1 MDGLVWHMMQAMKSL
16 RFIVPTLVV
25 CSLPVAANAQRSVL
39 DLTADRSIA
48 RADGRSNVV
57 LSARVFV
64 GGQPAA
70 DGTIV
75 RFASSGGRFDQ
86 DEIVTRGGIARVS
99 LVAPNTVGQVKVTAS
114 VVGGNN
120 AVPASV
126 VVDFVDDATFRLQVE
141 STWLTVRSDE
151 ELVYAVNAGSSGRRV
166 LGGYSENALVMASN
180 GAITVRGNALQVDVI
195 SGNVVAS
202 GNVRVSV
209 GKADTS
215 AKRVSWSPVRRL
227 LIAELETGGV
237 VTLDPMTLLAKPL
250 NQGIA
255 QDTFKIIDQSTADV
269 SVVSS
274 EVSLELGGDFNLLFK
289 HARLLVDGQT
299 LAVLP
304 LHRMTVYQ
312 RTLFRDQLLGF
323 ASTGLTVD
331 VPYTYQASRAGTGVV
346 HLRRGA
352 QFGSSAVAR
361 RTGWGVDIEQQY
373 RSRLGNGTFQ
383 ILNVQDGRRG
393 SRLQHSSRFGTNAD
407 ASIFVDVPN
416 GKDIYGSLQAGYQL
430 PFARIGMFQT
440 ASRFVGS
447 SNVQIDQGFT
457 DYRQQLSIES
467 NPLQVGLPGW
477 RATVSAVNTT
487 QRTVASASTTRSM
500 ADSFGTRLI
509 RAPQKIAPNWLYSQV
524 LSVNY
529 VEVVGLTG
537 GGLASQ
543 SSSTFRTAL
552 TPSSNFQWTYDFL
565 QQPQLVTLTTVST
578 PKHRLSFSYDWSA
591 PNGGSVFVNST
602 QGLDVNQSSTS
613 ASVSM
618 PLRKDWELRVNRID
632 SQLGLTRFRD
642 TEFGIVKLVDGRA
655 IGAYYSTTAKQLQ
668 VDFTG
673 GVRF

>member
-1 MDGLVWHMMQAMKSL
+1 MNPWKS
-16 RFIVPTLVV
+16 IVPTLLIVG
-25 CSLPVAANAQRSVL
+25 LPAASNAQRSVL
-39 DLTADRSIA
+39 DLTADRNIA

-86 DEIVTRGGIARVS
+86 DEITTRGGIARVS
-99 LVAPNTVGQVKVTAS
+99 LIAPNTVGQVKVTAS
-114 VVGGNN
+114 VIGGSN

-126 VVDFVDDATFRLQVE
+126 TVDFVDDATFKLQVT
-141 STWLTVRSDE
+141 STWLTVKSDS
-151 ELVYAVNAGSSGRRV
+151 ELVYAVNAGSSGRRL

-180 GAITVRGNALQVDVI
+180 GAITIRGNALQVDVV
-195 SGNVVAS
+195 SGNVVAT
-202 GNVRVSV
+202 GNVRVSS
-209 GKADTS
+209 GSADTS
-215 AKRVSWSPVRRL
+215 AKRVSWSPIRRL
-227 LIAELETGGV
+227 LLAELDSGAIV
-237 VTLDPMTLLAKPL
+237 SLDPLSLLAKPVS
-250 NQGIA
+250 QSVGA
-255 QDTFKIIDQSTADV
+255 DTFNIVDQSTADV

-331 VPYTYQASRAGTGVV
+331 VPYTYQASRSGTGVV

-383 ILNVQDGRRG
+383 VLNVQDGRRG
-393 SRLQHSSRFGTNAD
+393 SRLQHSSRFGTRAD
-407 ASIFVDVPN
+407 ASVFVDVPN

-430 PFARIGMFQT
+430 PFARVGMFQT
-440 ASRFVGS
+440 ASRFVGT

-467 NPLQVGLPGW
+467 NPIQIGLAGW
-477 RATVSAVNTT
+477 RATLSAVNTT
-487 QRTVASASTTRSM
+487 QRTVASSSTTRSM
-500 ADSFGTRLI
+500 ADSYGTRLI
-509 RAPQKIAPNWLYSQV
+509 RAPQKIAPNWIYSQV
-524 LSVNY
+524 VSLNY
-529 VEVVGLTG
+529 VEVVGLSG
-537 GGLASQ
+537 GGLATQ
-543 SSSTFRTAL
+543 SSSTFRTSL
-552 TPSSNFQWTYDFL
+552 TPSSNFQWTYDYL

-578 PKHRLSFSYDWSA
+578 PKHRLSFSYDWTA
-591 PNGGSVFVNST
+591 PSGGTVFVNST
-602 QGLDVNQSSTS
+602 QGLDINQSSTS

>member
-1 MDGLVWHMMQAMKSL
+1 MNPWRSILPTVLLIG
-16 RFIVPTLVV
+16 VPAV
-25 CSLPVAANAQRSVL
+25 SNAQRSVL
-39 DLTADRSIA
+39 DLTADRTIA

-86 DEIVTRGGIARVS
+86 DEITTRGGIARVS
-99 LVAPNTVGQVKVTAS
+99 LIAPNTVGQVRVTAS
-114 VVGGNN
+114 VVGGSNT
-120 AVPASV
+120 VPASV
-126 VVDFVDDATFRLQVE
+126 TVDFVDEATFKLQVS
-141 STWLTVRSDE
+141 STWLTVRSDS
-151 ELVYAVNAGSSGRRV
+151 ELVYAVNAGSSGRRL
-166 LGGYSENALVMASN
+166 LGGYSDNALVMATN
-180 GAITVRGNALQVDVI
+180 GAITVRGTALQVDVV
-195 SGNVVAS
+195 SGNVVAIGS
-202 GNVRVSV
+202 VRVST
-209 GKADTS
+209 GSADTS
-215 AKRVSWSPVRRL
+215 AKRVSWNPTRRFL
-227 LIAELETGGV
+227 LAELESGTI
-237 VTLDPMTLLAKPL
+237 VTLDPLSLLAKPVSQSVGADAFTL
-250 NQGIA
+250 V
-255 QDTFKIIDQSTADV
+255 DQSTADV
-269 SVVSS
+269 SVISS

-331 VPYTYQASRAGTGVV
+331 VPYTYQASRSGTGVV

-361 RTGWGVDIEQQY
+361 RAGWGVDIEQQY

-383 ILNVQDGRRG
+383 VLNVQDGRRG
-393 SRLQHSSRFGTNAD
+393 SRLQHSSRFGTRAD
-407 ASIFVDVPN
+407 ASVFVDVPN

-430 PFARIGMFQT
+430 PFARLGMFQT

-467 NPLQVGLPGW
+467 NPIQVGLAGW
-477 RATVSAVNTT
+477 RATLSAVNTT
-487 QRTVASASTTRSM
+487 QRTVASSMTTRSM
-500 ADSFGTRLI
+500 ADSYGTRLL

-524 LSVNY
+524 LSLNY

-537 GGLASQ
+537 GGLATQ
-543 SSSTFRTAL
+543 SSSTFRTSL
-552 TPSSNFQWTYDFL
+552 TPSSNFQWTYDYL
-565 QQPQLVTLTTVST
+565 QQPQLVTLTSVST
-578 PKHRLSFSYDWSA
+578 PKHRLSFSYDWTTPS
-591 PNGGSVFVNST
+591 GGTVFVNST

-632 SQLGLTRFRD
+632 SQLGLTKFRD

>member
-1 MDGLVWHMMQAMKSL
+1 MNPWKS
-16 RFIVPTLVV
+16 IVPTLLIVG
-25 CSLPVAANAQRSVL
+25 LPAASNAQRSVL
-39 DLTADRSIA
+39 DLTADRNIA

-86 DEIVTRGGIARVS
+86 DEITTRGGIARVS
-99 LVAPNTVGQVKVTAS
+99 LIAPNTVGQVKVTAS
-114 VVGGNN
+114 VIGGSN

-126 VVDFVDDATFRLQVE
+126 TVDFVDDATFKLQVT
-141 STWLTVRSDE
+141 STWLTVKSDS
-151 ELVYAVNAGSSGRRV
+151 ELVYAVNAGSSGRRL

-180 GAITVRGNALQVDVI
+180 GAITIRGNALQVDVV
-195 SGNVVAS
+195 SGNVVAT
-202 GNVRVSV
+202 GNVRVSS
-209 GKADTS
+209 GSADTS
-215 AKRVSWSPVRRL
+215 AKRVSWSPIRRL
-227 LIAELETGGV
+227 LLAELDSGAIV
-237 VTLDPMTLLAKPL
+237 SLDPLSLLAKPVRQSVGADAF
-250 NQGIA
+250 NIV
-255 QDTFKIIDQSTADV
+255 DQSTADV

-331 VPYTYQASRAGTGVV
+331 VPYTYQASRSGTGVV

-383 ILNVQDGRRG
+383 VLNVQDGRRG
-393 SRLQHSSRFGTNAD
+393 SRLQHSSRFGTRAD
-407 ASIFVDVPN
+407 ASVFVDVPN

-430 PFARIGMFQT
+430 PFARVGMFQT
-440 ASRFVGS
+440 ASRFVGT

-467 NPLQVGLPGW
+467 NPIQIGLAGW
-477 RATVSAVNTT
+477 RATLSAVNTT
-487 QRTVASASTTRSM
+487 QRTVASSSTTRSM
-500 ADSFGTRLI
+500 ADSYGTRLI

-524 LSVNY
+524 VSLNY

-537 GGLASQ
+537 GGLATQ
-543 SSSTFRTAL
+543 SSSTFRTSL
-552 TPSSNFQWTYDFL
+552 TPSSNFQWTYDYL

-578 PKHRLSFSYDWSA
+578 PKHRLSFSYDWTA
-591 PNGGSVFVNST
+591 PSGGTVFVNST
-602 QGLDVNQSSTS
+602 QGLDINQSSTS

>member
-1 MDGLVWHMMQAMKSL
+1 V
-16 RFIVPTLVV
+16 I
-25 CSLPVAANAQRSVL
+25 
-39 DLTADRSIA
+39 
-48 RADGRSNVV
+48 
-57 LSARVFV
+57 
-64 GGQPAA
+64 GG
-70 DGTIV
+70 
-75 RFASSGGRFDQ
+75 S
-86 DEIVTRGGIARVS
+86 
-99 LVAPNTVGQVKVTAS
+99 
-114 VVGGNN
+114 N

-126 VVDFVDDATFRLQVE
+126 TVDFVDDATFKLQVT
-141 STWLTVRSDE
+141 STWLTVKSDS
-151 ELVYAVNAGSSGRRV
+151 ELVYAVNAGSTGRRL
-166 LGGYSENALVMASN
+166 LGGYSENGLVTASN
-180 GAITVRGNALQVDVI
+180 GAITIRGTALQVDVV
-195 SGNVVAS
+195 SGNVVAA
-202 GNVRVSV
+202 GNVRVSSGSV
-209 GKADTS
+209 DTS
-215 AKRVSWSPVRRL
+215 AKRVSWSPIRRL
-227 LIAELETGGV
+227 LLAELESGAV
-237 VTLDPMTLLAKPL
+237 VSLDPLSLLAKPVS
-250 NQGIA
+250 QGVGPDAFNIV
-255 QDTFKIIDQSTADV
+255 DQSTADV

-331 VPYTYQASRAGTGVV
+331 VPYTYQASRSGTGVV

-393 SRLQHSSRFGTNAD
+393 SRLQHSSRFGTRAD
-407 ASIFVDVPN
+407 ASVFVDVPN

-430 PFARIGMFQT
+430 PFARVGMFQT

-467 NPLQVGLPGW
+467 NPIQIGLAGW
-477 RATVSAVNTT
+477 RATLSAVNTT
-487 QRTVASASTTRSM
+487 QRTVASSSTTRSM
-500 ADSFGTRLI
+500 ADSYGTRLI

-524 LSVNY
+524 VSLNY

-537 GGLASQ
+537 GGLATQ
-543 SSSTFRTAL
+543 SSSTFRTSL
-552 TPSSNFQWTYDFL
+552 TPSSNFQWTYDYL

-578 PKHRLSFSYDWSA
+578 PKHRLSFSYDWTA
-591 PNGGSVFVNST
+591 PSGGTVFVNST
-602 QGLDVNQSSTS
+602 QGLDVSQSSTS

>member
-1 MDGLVWHMMQAMKSL
+1 MNPWKS
-16 RFIVPTLVV
+16 IVPILLIV
-25 CSLPVAANAQRSVL
+25 CLPAASNAQRSVL

-86 DEIVTRGGIARVS
+86 DEITTRGGIARVS
-99 LVAPNTVGQVKVTAS
+99 LIAPNTVGQVKVTAS
-114 VVGGNN
+114 VIGGSN

-126 VVDFVDDATFRLQVE
+126 TVDFVDDATFKLQVT
-141 STWLTVRSDE
+141 STWLTVKSDS
-151 ELVYAVNAGSSGRRV
+151 ELVYAVNAGSTGRRL
-166 LGGYSENALVMASN
+166 LGGYSENGLVMASN
-180 GAITVRGNALQVDVI
+180 GAITVRGTALQVDVV
-195 SGNVVAS
+195 SGNVVAA
-202 GNVRVSV
+202 GNVRVSS
-209 GKADTS
+209 GSAETS
-215 AKRVSWSPVRRL
+215 AKRLSWSPIRRL
-227 LIAELETGGV
+227 LLAEIDSGAIV
-237 VTLDPMTLLAKPL
+237 SLDPLSLLAKPVS
-250 NQGIA
+250 QGVAADAFNIV
-255 QDTFKIIDQSTADV
+255 DQSTADV

-331 VPYTYQASRAGTGVV
+331 VPYTYQASRSGTGVV

-373 RSRLGNGTFQ
+373 RSRFGNGTFQ
-383 ILNVQDGRRG
+383 VLNVQDGRRG
-393 SRLQHSSRFGTNAD
+393 SRLQHSSRFGTRAD
-407 ASIFVDVPN
+407 ASVFVDVPN
-416 GKDIYGSLQAGYQL
+416 GKDICGSLQAGYQL
-430 PFARIGMFQT
+430 PFARVGMFQT

-467 NPLQVGLPGW
+467 NPIQIGLAGW
-477 RATVSAVNTT
+477 RATLSAVNTT
-487 QRTVASASTTRSM
+487 QRTVASSSTTRSM
-500 ADSFGTRLI
+500 ADSYGTRLI

-524 LSVNY
+524 VSLNY

-537 GGLASQ
+537 GGLATQ
-543 SSSTFRTAL
+543 SSSTFRTSL
-552 TPSSNFQWTYDFL
+552 TPSSNFQWTYDYL

-578 PKHRLSFSYDWSA
+578 PKHRLSFSYDWTA
-591 PNGGSVFVNST
+591 PSGGTVFVNST
-602 QGLDVNQSSTS
+602 QGLDINQSSTS

>member
-1 MDGLVWHMMQAMKSL
+1 MMHLMVSS
-16 RFIVPTLVV
+16 RFLA
-25 CSLPVAANAQRSVL
+25 LPLLLFALPMTALAQRSVL
-39 DLTADRSIA
+39 DLTADRSVA

-75 RFASSGGRFDQ
+75 RFAASGGRFDQ
-86 DEIVTRGGIARVS
+86 DEVTTRGGIARVS
-99 LVAPNTVGQVKVTAS
+99 LIAPNSVGQVRVTAS
-114 VVGGNN
+114 VVGGSN

-126 VVDFVDDATFRLQVE
+126 NVDFVDDATFKLQVV
-141 STWLTVRSDE
+141 STWLTVRSDDD
-151 ELVYAVNAGSSGRRV
+151 LVYAVNAGSTGRRL
-166 LGGYSENALVMASN
+166 LGGYSENGLVMASN
-180 GAITVRGNALQVDVI
+180 GAITIRGNALQVDVV
-195 SGNVVAS
+195 SGIVVAA
-202 GNVRVSV
+202 GNIRISA
-209 GKADTS
+209 GKAETS
-215 AKRVSWSPVRRL
+215 ATRVQWNPMRRVL
-227 LIAELETGGV
+227 VAELESGALV
-237 VTLDPMTLLAKPL
+237 SLDPISLLAKPVGQSL
-250 NQGIA
+250 A
-255 QDTFKIIDQSTADV
+255 SDTFKIVDQSTADV

-274 EVSLELGGDFNLLFK
+274 EVSLELGGDFNLLFR

-304 LHRMTVYQ
+304 LHRMSVYQ

-331 VPYTYQASRAGTGVV
+331 VPYTYQATRSGTGVV

-383 ILNVQDGRRG
+383 VLNVQDGRRG
-393 SRLQHSSRFGTNAD
+393 SRLQHTSRFGSRAD
-407 ASIFVDVPN
+407 ASVFVDVPN

-430 PFARIGMFQT
+430 PFARVGMFQT

-467 NPLQVGLPGW
+467 NPFQLGLPGW
-477 RATVSAVNTT
+477 MATVSAVNTT
-487 QRTVASASTTRSM
+487 QRTVAATATTRSM
-500 ADSFGTRLI
+500 ADSYGTRLI
-509 RAPQKIAPNWLYSQV
+509 RAPQKVTPKWLYSQV
-524 LSVNY
+524 VSLNY
-529 VEVVGLTG
+529 VDVVGLTG
-537 GGLASQ
+537 GGLAAQ

-552 TPSSNFQWTYDFL
+552 TPSSNFQWTYDYL

-578 PKHRLSFSYDWSA
+578 PKHRLSFSYDWTTPS
-591 PNGGSVFVNST
+591 GGSVFINST

-618 PLRKDWELRVNRID
+618 PLRKDWELRINRLD

-642 TEFGIVKLVDGRA
+642 TEFGVVKLVDGRA

-668 VDFTG
+668 IDFTG

>member
-1 MDGLVWHMMQAMKSL
+1 MNPWKSV
-16 RFIVPTLVV
+16 VPTLLLF
-25 CSLPVAANAQRSVL
+25 SLPARSIAQRSVL

-75 RFASSGGRFDQ
+75 RFAASGGRFDQ
-86 DEIVTRGGIARVS
+86 DEITTRGGIARVS
-99 LVAPNTVGQVKVTAS
+99 LIAPNTVGQVKVTAS
-114 VVGGNN
+114 VIGGSN

-126 VVDFVDDATFRLQVE
+126 TVDFVDDATFKLQVT
-141 STWLTVRSDE
+141 STWLTVKSDS
-151 ELVYAVNAGSSGRRV
+151 ELVYAVNAGSTGRRL
-166 LGGYSENALVMASN
+166 LGGYSENGLVTASN
-180 GAITVRGNALQVDVI
+180 GAITIRGTALQVDVV
-195 SGNVVAS
+195 SGNVVAA
-202 GNVRVSV
+202 GNVRVSSGSV
-209 GKADTS
+209 DTS
-215 AKRVSWSPVRRL
+215 AKRVSWSPIRRL
-227 LIAELETGGV
+227 LLAELESGAV
-237 VTLDPMTLLAKPL
+237 VSLDPLSLLAKPVS
-250 NQGIA
+250 QGVGPDAFNIV
-255 QDTFKIIDQSTADV
+255 DQSTADV

-331 VPYTYQASRAGTGVV
+331 VPYTYQASRSGTGVV

-393 SRLQHSSRFGTNAD
+393 SRLQHSSRFGTRAD
-407 ASIFVDVPN
+407 ASVFVDVPN

-430 PFARIGMFQT
+430 PFARVGMFQT

-467 NPLQVGLPGW
+467 NPIQIGLAGW
-477 RATVSAVNTT
+477 RATLSAVNTT
-487 QRTVASASTTRSM
+487 QRTVASSSTTRSM
-500 ADSFGTRLI
+500 ADSYGTRLI

-524 LSVNY
+524 LSLNY

-537 GGLASQ
+537 GGLATQ
-543 SSSTFRTAL
+543 SSSTFRTSL
-552 TPSSNFQWTYDFL
+552 TPSSNFQWTYDYL

-578 PKHRLSFSYDWSA
+578 PKHRLSFSYDWTA
-591 PNGGSVFVNST
+591 PSGGTVFVNST

>member
-1 MDGLVWHMMQAMKSL
+1 MLLVKSWRFLLPPLVLFGLPNCC
-16 RFIVPTLVV
+16 I
-25 CSLPVAANAQRSVL
+25 AQRSVL
-39 DLTADRSIA
+39 DLTADRNIA

-75 RFASSGGRFDQ
+75 RFATSGGRFDQ
-86 DEIVTRGGIARVS
+86 DEVTTRGGIARVS

-114 VVGGNN
+114 VIGGNN

-126 VVDFVDDATFRLQVE
+126 NIDFVDEATFKQQVS
-141 STWLTVRSDE
+141 STWLTVRSDDV
-151 ELVYAVNAGSSGRRV
+151 LVYAVNAGSTGRRL
-166 LGGYSENALVMASN
+166 LGGYSQNGLVSASN
-180 GAITVRGNALQVDVI
+180 GAITIRANTLQVDVI
-195 SGNVVAS
+195 NGTVVAT
-202 GNVRVSV
+202 GNIRIST
-209 GKADTS
+209 GRADTY
-215 AKRVSWSPVRRL
+215 ARKVNWNPVRRR
-227 LIAELETGGV
+227 LIAELESGV
-237 VTLDPMTLLAKPL
+237 IVTIDPISLLAKPFG
-250 NQGIA
+250 QPIA
-255 QDTFKIIDQSTADV
+255 GDTFSIIDQSTADV

-274 EVSLELGGDFNLLFK
+274 EVSLEMGGDYNLLFR

-331 VPYTYQASRAGTGVV
+331 VPYTYQASRSGTGVV

-373 RSRLGNGTFQ
+373 RSPLGNGTFQ
-383 ILNVQDGRRG
+383 VLNVQDGRRG
-393 SRLQHSSRFGTNAD
+393 SRLQHSSRFGTRAD
-407 ASIFVDVPN
+407 ASLFVDVPN

-430 PFARIGMFQT
+430 PFARVGMFQT

-467 NPLQVGLPGW
+467 NPFQLGLQGW

-487 QRTVASASTTRSM
+487 QRTVATAATSRSM
-500 ADSFGTRLI
+500 ADSYGTRLI
-509 RAPQKIAPNWLYSQV
+509 RSPQKISRNWLYSQV
-524 LSVNY
+524 VSLNY
-529 VEVVGLTG
+529 VDVVGLTG
-537 GGLASQ
+537 GGFSSQ

-552 TPSSNFQWTYDFL
+552 TQSSNFQWTYDYL
-565 QQPQLVTLTTVST
+565 QQPQLVTLTSVST
-578 PKHRLSFSYDWSA
+578 PKHRLSFSYDWTS
-591 PNGGSVFVNST
+591 PSGGSVFINST

-618 PLRKDWELRVNRID
+618 PLRKDWEFRVNRID

-642 TEFGIVKLVDGRA
+642 TEFGVVKLVDGRA

>member
-1 MDGLVWHMMQAMKSL
+1 LAPMMLLMISWRHLV
-16 RFIVPTLVV
+16 
-25 CSLPVAANAQRSVL
+25 LPLALTGVTVGAHAQRSVL
-39 DLTADRSIA
+39 DLTADRTVA

-64 GGQPAA
+64 GGQPAS

-75 RFASSGGRFDQ
+75 RFATNGGRFDQ
-86 DEIVTRGGIARVS
+86 DEVTTRGGIARVS
-99 LVAPNTVGQVKVTAS
+99 LIAPNTVGQVKVTAS
-114 VVGGNN
+114 VIGGSN

-126 VVDFVDDATFRLQVE
+126 TVDFVDDATFKLQVT
-141 STWLTVRSDE
+141 STWLTVRSDDV
-151 ELVYAVNAGSSGRRV
+151 LVYAVNAGASGRRL
-166 LGGYSENALVMASN
+166 LGAFSENGMAMASN
-180 GAITVRGNALQVDVI
+180 GAITVRATSLQVDVV
-195 SGNVVAS
+195 SGIVVAT
-202 GNVRVSV
+202 GGVRVTTRDV
-209 GKADTS
+209 DTT
-215 AKRVSWSPVRRL
+215 VRRL
-227 LIAELETGGV
+227 TWNPIRRQLLAELDTGAI
-237 VTLDPMTLLAKPL
+237 VTLDPISLLAKPS
-250 NQGIA
+250 NQSISSE
-255 QDTFKIIDQSTADV
+255 TFKIVDQSTADV

-274 EVSLELGGDFNLLFK
+274 EVSLELGGDYNLLFK
-289 HARLLVDGQT
+289 HARLLIDGQT

-331 VPYTYQASRAGTGVV
+331 VPYTYQATRSGTGVV

-361 RTGWGVDIEQQY
+361 RTGWGIDIEQQY
-373 RSRLGNGTFQ
+373 RSRLGSGTFQ
-383 ILNVQDGRRG
+383 VLNAQDGRRG
-393 SRLQHSSRFGTNAD
+393 SRLQHASRFGSKAD
-407 ASIFVDVPN
+407 ASLFVDVPN

-430 PFARIGMFQT
+430 PFARVGMFQT

-467 NPLQVGLPGW
+467 NPFQLGLPGW
-477 RATVSAVNTT
+477 RATLSAVNTT
-487 QRTVASASTTRSM
+487 QRTVASAATTKSM
-500 ADSFGTRLI
+500 ADSYGTRLI
-509 RAPQKIAPNWLYSQV
+509 RSPQKVTSRWLYSQV
-524 LSVNY
+524 VSLNY
-529 VEVVGLTG
+529 VDVVGLDG
-537 GGLASQ
+537 GGLAVQ
-543 SSSTFRTAL
+543 NSSTFRTAL
-552 TPSSNFQWTYDFL
+552 TPSSNFQWTYDYL
-565 QQPQLVTLTTVST
+565 QQPQLVTLTSVTT
-578 PKHRLSFSYDWSA
+578 PKHRLSFAYDWSA

-632 SQLGLTRFRD
+632 SQLGITRFRD
-642 TEFGIVKLVDGRA
+642 TEFGVVKLVDGRA

-668 VDFTG
+668 IDFTG

>member
-1 MDGLVWHMMQAMKSL
+1 MLLVNSW
-16 RFIVPTLVV
+16 RFILPPLVLFALPA
-25 CSLPVAANAQRSVL
+25 CSNAQRSVL
-39 DLTADRSIA
+39 DLTADRNIA

-75 RFASSGGRFDQ
+75 RFATSGGRFDQ
-86 DEIVTRGGIARVS
+86 DEVTTRGGIARVS
-99 LVAPNTVGQVKVTAS
+99 LIAPNSVTQVKVTAS
-114 VVGGNN
+114 VIGGSN

-126 VVDFVDDATFRLQVE
+126 TVDFVDEATFKQQVT

-151 ELVYAVNAGSSGRRV
+151 DLVYAVNAGATGRRL
-166 LGGYSENALVMASN
+166 LGGYSQNGVAMASN
-180 GAITVRGNALQVDVI
+180 GAITVRANVLQVDVI
-195 SGNVVAS
+195 SGTVVAT
-202 GNVRVSV
+202 GNIRIST
-209 GKADTS
+209 GRADTS
-215 AKRVSWSPVRRL
+215 ARKVNWNPVRRR
-227 LIAELETGGV
+227 LIAELESGV
-237 VTLDPMTLLAKPL
+237 IVTLDPISLLAKPF
-250 NQGIA
+250 NQSLPG
-255 QDTFKIIDQSTADV
+255 DTFSVINQSTADV

-274 EVSLELGGDFNLLFK
+274 EVSLELGGDYNLLFK

-331 VPYTYQASRAGTGVV
+331 VPYTYQASRSGTGVV
-346 HLRRGA
+346 HIRRGA

-383 ILNVQDGRRG
+383 VLNVQDGRRG
-393 SRLQHSSRFGTNAD
+393 SRLQHSSRFGTRAD
-407 ASIFVDVPN
+407 ASLFVDVPN

-430 PFARIGMFQT
+430 PFARVGMFQT

-467 NPLQVGLPGW
+467 NPLQLGLQGW
-477 RATVSAVNTT
+477 KATVSAVTTT
-487 QRTVASASTTRSM
+487 QRTVAAAANSRSM
-500 ADSFGTRLI
+500 ADSYGTRLI
-509 RAPQKIAPNWLYSQV
+509 RSPQKIAPNWLYSQV
-524 LSVNY
+524 VSLNY

-537 GGLASQ
+537 GGFSSQ

-552 TPSSNFQWTYDFL
+552 SPMSNFQWTYDYL
-565 QQPQLVTLTTVST
+565 QQPQLVTLTSVST
-578 PKHRLSFSYDWSA
+578 PKHRLSFSYDWTTPS
-591 PNGGSVFVNST
+591 GGSVFINST
-602 QGLDVNQSSTS
+602 QGLDINQSSTS

-642 TEFGIVKLVDGRA
+642 TEFGVVKLVDGRA

>member
-1 MDGLVWHMMQAMKSL
+1 MNPWKSV
-16 RFIVPTLVV
+16 VPTLLLF
-25 CSLPVAANAQRSVL
+25 SLPAASNAQRSVL

-86 DEIVTRGGIARVS
+86 DEITTRGGIARVS
-99 LVAPNTVGQVKVTAS
+99 LIAPNTVGQVKVTAT
-114 VVGGNN
+114 VIGGSN

-126 VVDFVDDATFRLQVE
+126 TVDFVDDATFKLQVT
-141 STWLTVRSDE
+141 STWLTVKSDS
-151 ELVYAVNAGSSGRRV
+151 ELVYAVNAGSTGRRL
-166 LGGYSENALVMASN
+166 LGGYSENGLVSASN
-180 GAITVRGNALQVDVI
+180 GAIIIRGTALQVDVV
-195 SGNVVAS
+195 SGNVVAA
-202 GNVRVSV
+202 GNVRVSS
-209 GKADTS
+209 GSADTS
-215 AKRVSWSPVRRL
+215 AKRVSWSPIRRL
-227 LIAELETGGV
+227 LLAELESGAIV
-237 VTLDPMTLLAKPL
+237 SLDPLSLLAKPVS
-250 NQGIA
+250 QGVGADAFNIV
-255 QDTFKIIDQSTADV
+255 DQSTADV

-331 VPYTYQASRAGTGVV
+331 VPYTYQASRSGTGVV

-361 RTGWGVDIEQQY
+361 RTGWGVDIEQHY

-383 ILNVQDGRRG
+383 VLNVQDGRRG
-393 SRLQHSSRFGTNAD
+393 SRLQHSSRFGTRAD
-407 ASIFVDVPN
+407 ASVFVDVPN

-430 PFARIGMFQT
+430 PFARVGMFQT

-467 NPLQVGLPGW
+467 NPIQIGLAGW
-477 RATVSAVNTT
+477 RATLSAVNTT
-487 QRTVASASTTRSM
+487 QRTVASSSTTRSM
-500 ADSFGTRLI
+500 ADSYGTRLI

-524 LSVNY
+524 VSLNY

-537 GGLASQ
+537 GGLATQ
-543 SSSTFRTAL
+543 SSSTFRTSL
-552 TPSSNFQWTYDFL
+552 TPSSNFQWTYDYL

-578 PKHRLSFSYDWSA
+578 PKHRLSFSYDWTA
-591 PNGGSVFVNST
+591 PSGGTVFVNST

>member
-1 MDGLVWHMMQAMKSL
+1 MNPWKTVL
-16 RFIVPTLVV
+16 PTLLLFG
-25 CSLPVAANAQRSVL
+25 LPAASNAQRSVL
-39 DLTADRSIA
+39 DLTADRNIA

-75 RFASSGGRFDQ
+75 RFATSGGRFDQ
-86 DEIVTRGGIARVS
+86 DEISTRGGIARVS
-99 LVAPNTVGQVKVTAS
+99 LIAPNTVGQVKVTAS
-114 VVGGNN
+114 VIGGSN

-126 VVDFVDDATFRLQVE
+126 TVDFVDDATYKLQVT
-141 STWLTVRSDE
+141 STWLTVKSDS
-151 ELVYAVNAGSSGRRV
+151 ELVYAVNAGSTGRRL
-166 LGGYSENALVMASN
+166 LGGYSENALVVASN
-180 GAITVRGNALQVDVI
+180 GAISIRGNALQVDVV
-195 SGNVVAS
+195 SGNVVAT
-202 GNVRVSV
+202 GNVRVSS
-209 GKADTS
+209 GSADTS
-215 AKRVSWSPVRRL
+215 AKRVSWSPIRRL
-227 LIAELETGGV
+227 LLAELESGAIV
-237 VTLDPMTLLAKPL
+237 SLDPISLLAKPVS
-250 NQGIA
+250 QAVGTDVFTIV
-255 QDTFKIIDQSTADV
+255 DQSTADV

-331 VPYTYQASRAGTGVV
+331 VPYTYQASRSGTGVV

-383 ILNVQDGRRG
+383 VLNVQDGRRG
-393 SRLQHSSRFGTNAD
+393 SRLQHSSRFGTRAD
-407 ASIFVDVPN
+407 ASVFVDVPN

-430 PFARIGMFQT
+430 PFARVGMFQT
-440 ASRFVGS
+440 ASRFVGTS
-447 SNVQIDQGFT
+447 KVQIDQGFT

-467 NPLQVGLPGW
+467 NPIQIGLAGW
-477 RATVSAVNTT
+477 RATLSAVNTT
-487 QRTVASASTTRSM
+487 QRTVASSATTRSM
-500 ADSFGTRLI
+500 ADSYGTRLI
-509 RAPQKIAPNWLYSQV
+509 RTPQKIAPKWLYSQV
-524 LSVNY
+524 VSLNY

-537 GGLASQ
+537 GGLATQ
-543 SSSTFRTAL
+543 SSSTFRTSL
-552 TPSSNFQWTYDFL
+552 TPSSNFQWTYDYL

-578 PKHRLSFSYDWSA
+578 PKHRLSFSYDWTA
-591 PNGGSVFVNST
+591 PSGGTVFVNST
-602 QGLDVNQSSTS
+602 QGLDINQSSTS

>member
-1 MDGLVWHMMQAMKSL
+1 
-16 RFIVPTLVV
+16 
-25 CSLPVAANAQRSVL
+25 
-39 DLTADRSIA
+39 
-48 RADGRSNVV
+48 
-57 LSARVFV
+57 
-64 GGQPAA
+64 
-70 DGTIV
+70 
-75 RFASSGGRFDQ
+75 
-86 DEIVTRGGIARVS
+86 
-99 LVAPNTVGQVKVTAS
+99 
-114 VVGGNN
+114 
-120 AVPASV
+120 
-126 VVDFVDDATFRLQVE
+126 
-141 STWLTVRSDE
+141 
-151 ELVYAVNAGSSGRRV
+151 
-166 LGGYSENALVMASN
+166 
-180 GAITVRGNALQVDVI
+180 
-195 SGNVVAS
+195 
-202 GNVRVSV
+202 
-209 GKADTS
+209 
-215 AKRVSWSPVRRL
+215 
-227 LIAELETGGV
+227 
-237 VTLDPMTLLAKPL
+237 
-250 NQGIA
+250 
-255 QDTFKIIDQSTADV
+255 
-269 SVVSS
+269 VSS

-331 VPYTYQASRAGTGVV
+331 VPYTYQASRSGTGVV

-393 SRLQHSSRFGTNAD
+393 SRLQHSSRFGTRAD
-407 ASIFVDVPN
+407 ASVFVDVPN

-430 PFARIGMFQT
+430 PFARVGMFQT

-467 NPLQVGLPGW
+467 NPIQIGLAGW
-477 RATVSAVNTT
+477 RATLSAVNTT
-487 QRTVASASTTRSM
+487 QRTVASSSTTRSM
-500 ADSFGTRLI
+500 ADSYGTRLI

-524 LSVNY
+524 VSLNY

-537 GGLASQ
+537 GGLATQ
-543 SSSTFRTAL
+543 SSSTFRTSL
-552 TPSSNFQWTYDFL
+552 TPSSNFQWTYDYL

-578 PKHRLSFSYDWSA
+578 PKHRLSFSYDWTA
-591 PNGGSVFVNST
+591 PSGGTVFVNST

>member
-1 MDGLVWHMMQAMKSL
+1 MNPWKSV
-16 RFIVPTLVV
+16 VPTLLLF
-25 CSLPVAANAQRSVL
+25 SLPATSIAQRSVL

-75 RFASSGGRFDQ
+75 RFAASGGRFDQ
-86 DEIVTRGGIARVS
+86 DEITTRGGIARVS
-99 LVAPNTVGQVKVTAS
+99 LIAPNTVGQVKVTAS
-114 VVGGNN
+114 VIGGSN

-126 VVDFVDDATFRLQVE
+126 TVDFVDDATFKLQVT
-141 STWLTVRSDE
+141 STWLTVKSDS
-151 ELVYAVNAGSSGRRV
+151 ELVYAVNAGSTGRRL
-166 LGGYSENALVMASN
+166 LGGYSENGLVTASN
-180 GAITVRGNALQVDVI
+180 GAITIRGTALQVDVV
-195 SGNVVAS
+195 SGNVVAA
-202 GNVRVSV
+202 GNVRVSS
-209 GKADTS
+209 GSADTS
-215 AKRVSWSPVRRL
+215 AKRVSWSPIRRL
-227 LIAELETGGV
+227 LLAELESGAV
-237 VTLDPMTLLAKPL
+237 VSLDPLSLLAKPVS
-250 NQGIA
+250 QGVGPDAFNIV
-255 QDTFKIIDQSTADV
+255 DQSTADV

-331 VPYTYQASRAGTGVV
+331 VPYTYQASRSGTGVV

-383 ILNVQDGRRG
+383 VLNVQDGRRG
-393 SRLQHSSRFGTNAD
+393 SRLQHSSRFGTRAD
-407 ASIFVDVPN
+407 ASVFVDVPN

-430 PFARIGMFQT
+430 PFARVGMFQT

-467 NPLQVGLPGW
+467 NPIQIGLAGW
-477 RATVSAVNTT
+477 RATLSAVNTT
-487 QRTVASASTTRSM
+487 QRTVASSSTTRSM
-500 ADSFGTRLI
+500 ADSYGTRLI

-524 LSVNY
+524 VSLNY

-537 GGLASQ
+537 GGLATQ
-543 SSSTFRTAL
+543 SSSTFRTSL
-552 TPSSNFQWTYDFL
+552 TPSSNFQWTYDYL

-578 PKHRLSFSYDWSA
+578 PKHRLSFSYDWTA
-591 PNGGSVFVNST
+591 PSGGTVFVNST
-602 QGLDVNQSSTS
+602 QGLDVSQSSTS

>member
-1 MDGLVWHMMQAMKSL
+1 MNPWKSV
-16 RFIVPTLVV
+16 VPTLLLF
-25 CSLPVAANAQRSVL
+25 SLPAASNAQRSVL

-86 DEIVTRGGIARVS
+86 DEITTRGGIARVS
-99 LVAPNTVGQVKVTAS
+99 LIAPNTVGQVKVTAT
-114 VVGGNN
+114 VIGGSN

-126 VVDFVDDATFRLQVE
+126 TVDFVDDATFKLQVT
-141 STWLTVRSDE
+141 STWLTVKSDS
-151 ELVYAVNAGSSGRRV
+151 ELVYAVNAGSTGRRL
-166 LGGYSENALVMASN
+166 LGGYSENGLVSASN
-180 GAITVRGNALQVDVI
+180 GAIIIRGTALQVDVV
-195 SGNVVAS
+195 SGNVVAA
-202 GNVRVSV
+202 GNVRVSS
-209 GKADTS
+209 GSADTS
-215 AKRVSWSPVRRL
+215 AKRVSWSPIRRL
-227 LIAELETGGV
+227 LLAELESGAIV
-237 VTLDPMTLLAKPL
+237 SLDPLSLLAKPVS
-250 NQGIA
+250 QGVGADAFNIV
-255 QDTFKIIDQSTADV
+255 DQSTADV

-331 VPYTYQASRAGTGVV
+331 VPYTYQASRSGTGVV

-383 ILNVQDGRRG
+383 VLNVQDGRRG
-393 SRLQHSSRFGTNAD
+393 SRLQHSSRFGTRAD
-407 ASIFVDVPN
+407 ASVFVDVPN

-430 PFARIGMFQT
+430 PFARVGMFQT

-467 NPLQVGLPGW
+467 NPIQIGLAGW
-477 RATVSAVNTT
+477 RATLSAVNTT
-487 QRTVASASTTRSM
+487 QRTVASSSTTRSM
-500 ADSFGTRLI
+500 ADSYGTRLI

-524 LSVNY
+524 VSLNY

-537 GGLASQ
+537 GGLATQ
-543 SSSTFRTAL
+543 SSSTFRTSL
-552 TPSSNFQWTYDFL
+552 TPSSNFQWTYDYL

-578 PKHRLSFSYDWSA
+578 PKHRLSFSYDWTA
-591 PNGGSVFVNST
+591 PSGGTVFVNST

>member
-1 MDGLVWHMMQAMKSL
+1 MNPWKS
-16 RFIVPTLVV
+16 IVPTLLIVG
-25 CSLPVAANAQRSVL
+25 LPAASNAQRSVL
-39 DLTADRSIA
+39 DLTADRNIA

-86 DEIVTRGGIARVS
+86 DEITTRGGIARVS
-99 LVAPNTVGQVKVTAS
+99 LIAPNTVGQVKVTAS
-114 VVGGNN
+114 VIGGSN

-126 VVDFVDDATFRLQVE
+126 TVDFVDDATFKLQVT
-141 STWLTVRSDE
+141 STWLTVKSDS
-151 ELVYAVNAGSSGRRV
+151 ELVYAVNAGSSGRRL

-180 GAITVRGNALQVDVI
+180 GAITIRGNALQVDVV
-195 SGNVVAS
+195 SGNVVAT
-202 GNVRVSV
+202 GNVRVSS
-209 GKADTS
+209 GSADTS
-215 AKRVSWSPVRRL
+215 AKRVSWSPIRRL
-227 LIAELETGGV
+227 LLAELDSGAIV
-237 VTLDPMTLLAKPL
+237 SLDPLSLLAKPVS
-250 NQGIA
+250 QSVGA
-255 QDTFKIIDQSTADV
+255 DTFNIVDQSTADV

-331 VPYTYQASRAGTGVV
+331 VPYTYQASRSGTGVV

-383 ILNVQDGRRG
+383 VLNVQDGRRG
-393 SRLQHSSRFGTNAD
+393 SRLQHSSRFGTRAD
-407 ASIFVDVPN
+407 ASVFVDVPN

-430 PFARIGMFQT
+430 PFARVGMFQT
-440 ASRFVGS
+440 ASRFVGT

-467 NPLQVGLPGW
+467 NPIQIGLAGW
-477 RATVSAVNTT
+477 RATLSAVNTT
-487 QRTVASASTTRSM
+487 QRTVASSSTTRSM
-500 ADSFGTRLI
+500 ADSYGTRLI
-509 RAPQKIAPNWLYSQV
+509 RAPQKIAPNWIYSQV
-524 LSVNY
+524 VSLNY
-529 VEVVGLTG
+529 VEVVGLSG
-537 GGLASQ
+537 GGLATQ
-543 SSSTFRTAL
+543 SSSTFRTSL
-552 TPSSNFQWTYDFL
+552 TPSSNFQWTYDYL

-578 PKHRLSFSYDWSA
+578 PKHRLSFSYDWTA
-591 PNGGSVFVNST
+591 PSGGTVFLNST

>member
-1 MDGLVWHMMQAMKSL
+1 MLVMNPWRSIL
-16 RFIVPTLVV
+16 PTVLLIGVPAV
-25 CSLPVAANAQRSVL
+25 SNAQRSVL
-39 DLTADRSIA
+39 DLTADRTIA

-86 DEIVTRGGIARVS
+86 DEITTRGGIARVS
-99 LVAPNTVGQVKVTAS
+99 LIAPNTVGQVRVTAS
-114 VVGGNN
+114 VVGGSNT
-120 AVPASV
+120 VPASV
-126 VVDFVDDATFRLQVE
+126 TVDFVDEATFKLQVS
-141 STWLTVRSDE
+141 STWLTVRSDS
-151 ELVYAVNAGSSGRRV
+151 ELVYAVNAGSSGRRL
-166 LGGYSENALVMASN
+166 LGGYSDNALVMATN
-180 GAITVRGNALQVDVI
+180 GAITVRGTALQVDVV
-195 SGNVVAS
+195 SGNVVAIGS
-202 GNVRVSV
+202 VRVST
-209 GKADTS
+209 GSADTS
-215 AKRVSWSPVRRL
+215 AKRVSWNPTRRFL
-227 LIAELETGGV
+227 LAELESGTI
-237 VTLDPMTLLAKPL
+237 VTLDPLSLLAKPVSQSVGADAFTL
-250 NQGIA
+250 V
-255 QDTFKIIDQSTADV
+255 DQSTADV
-269 SVVSS
+269 SVISS

-331 VPYTYQASRAGTGVV
+331 VPYTYQASRSGTGVV

-361 RTGWGVDIEQQY
+361 RAGWGVDIEQQY

-383 ILNVQDGRRG
+383 VLNVQDGRRG
-393 SRLQHSSRFGTNAD
+393 SRLQHSSRFGTRAD
-407 ASIFVDVPN
+407 ASVFVDVPN

-430 PFARIGMFQT
+430 PFARLGMFQT

-467 NPLQVGLPGW
+467 NPIQVGLAGW
-477 RATVSAVNTT
+477 RATLSAVNTT
-487 QRTVASASTTRSM
+487 QRTVASSMTTRSM
-500 ADSFGTRLI
+500 ADSYGTRLL

-524 LSVNY
+524 LSLNY

-537 GGLASQ
+537 GGLATQ
-543 SSSTFRTAL
+543 SSSTFRTSL
-552 TPSSNFQWTYDFL
+552 TPSSNFQWTYDYL
-565 QQPQLVTLTTVST
+565 QQPQLVTLTSVST
-578 PKHRLSFSYDWSA
+578 PKHRLSFSYDWTTPS
-591 PNGGSVFVNST
+591 GGTVFVNST

-632 SQLGLTRFRD
+632 SQLGLTKFRD

>member
-1 MDGLVWHMMQAMKSL
+1 MNPWKS
-16 RFIVPTLVV
+16 IVPTLLIVG
-25 CSLPVAANAQRSVL
+25 LPAASNAQRSVL
-39 DLTADRSIA
+39 DLTADRNIA

-86 DEIVTRGGIARVS
+86 DEITTRGGIARVS
-99 LVAPNTVGQVKVTAS
+99 LIAPNTVGQVKVTAS
-114 VVGGNN
+114 VIGGSN

-126 VVDFVDDATFRLQVE
+126 TVDFVDDATFKLQVT
-141 STWLTVRSDE
+141 STWLTVKSDS
-151 ELVYAVNAGSSGRRV
+151 ELVYAVNAGSSGRRL

-180 GAITVRGNALQVDVI
+180 GAITIRGNALQVDVV
-195 SGNVVAS
+195 SGNVVAT
-202 GNVRVSV
+202 GNVRVSS
-209 GKADTS
+209 GSADTS
-215 AKRVSWSPVRRL
+215 AKRVSWSPIRRL
-227 LIAELETGGV
+227 LLAELDSGAIV
-237 VTLDPMTLLAKPL
+237 SLDPLSLLAKPVS
-250 NQGIA
+250 QSVGA
-255 QDTFKIIDQSTADV
+255 DTFNIVDQSTADV

-331 VPYTYQASRAGTGVV
+331 VPYTYQASRSGTGVV

-383 ILNVQDGRRG
+383 VLNVQDGRRG
-393 SRLQHSSRFGTNAD
+393 SRLQHSSRFGTRAD
-407 ASIFVDVPN
+407 ASVFVDVPN

-430 PFARIGMFQT
+430 PFARVGMFQT
-440 ASRFVGS
+440 ASRFVGT

-467 NPLQVGLPGW
+467 NPIQIDLAGW
-477 RATVSAVNTT
+477 RATLSAVNTT
-487 QRTVASASTTRSM
+487 QRTVASSSTTRSM
-500 ADSFGTRLI
+500 ADSYGTRLI
-509 RAPQKIAPNWLYSQV
+509 RAPQKIAPNWIYSQV
-524 LSVNY
+524 VSLNY
-529 VEVVGLTG
+529 VEVVGLSG
-537 GGLASQ
+537 GGLATQ
-543 SSSTFRTAL
+543 SSSTFRTSL
-552 TPSSNFQWTYDFL
+552 TPSSNFQWTYDYL

-578 PKHRLSFSYDWSA
+578 PKHRLSFSYDWTA
-591 PNGGSVFVNST
+591 PSGGTVFLNST

>member
-1 MDGLVWHMMQAMKSL
+1 MHLMNPWKS
-16 RFIVPTLVV
+16 IVPTLLIVG
-25 CSLPVAANAQRSVL
+25 LPAASNAQRSVL
-39 DLTADRSIA
+39 DLTADRNIA

-86 DEIVTRGGIARVS
+86 DEITTRGGIARVS
-99 LVAPNTVGQVKVTAS
+99 LIAPNTVGQVKVTAS
-114 VVGGNN
+114 VIGGSN

-126 VVDFVDDATFRLQVE
+126 TVDFVDDATFKLQVT
-141 STWLTVRSDE
+141 STWLTVKSDS
-151 ELVYAVNAGSSGRRV
+151 ELVYAVNAGSSGRRL

-180 GAITVRGNALQVDVI
+180 GAITIRGNALQVDVV
-195 SGNVVAS
+195 SGNVVAT
-202 GNVRVSV
+202 GNVRVSS
-209 GKADTS
+209 GSADTS
-215 AKRVSWSPVRRL
+215 AKRVSWSPIRRL
-227 LIAELETGGV
+227 LLAELDSGAIV
-237 VTLDPMTLLAKPL
+237 SLDPLSLLAKPVS
-250 NQGIA
+250 QSVGA
-255 QDTFKIIDQSTADV
+255 DTFNIVDQSTADV

-331 VPYTYQASRAGTGVV
+331 VPYTYQASRSGTGVV

-383 ILNVQDGRRG
+383 VLNVQDGRRG
-393 SRLQHSSRFGTNAD
+393 SRLQHSSRFGTRAD
-407 ASIFVDVPN
+407 ASVFVDVPN

-430 PFARIGMFQT
+430 PFARVGMFQT
-440 ASRFVGS
+440 ASRFVGT

-467 NPLQVGLPGW
+467 NPIQIGLAGW
-477 RATVSAVNTT
+477 RATLSAVNTT
-487 QRTVASASTTRSM
+487 QRTVASSSTTRSM
-500 ADSFGTRLI
+500 ADSYGTRLI
-509 RAPQKIAPNWLYSQV
+509 RAPQKIAPNWIYSQV
-524 LSVNY
+524 VSLNY
-529 VEVVGLTG
+529 VEVVGLSG
-537 GGLASQ
+537 GGLATQ
-543 SSSTFRTAL
+543 SSSTFRTSL
-552 TPSSNFQWTYDFL
+552 TPSSNFQWTYDYL

-578 PKHRLSFSYDWSA
+578 PKHRLSFSYDWTA
-591 PNGGSVFVNST
+591 PSGGTVFVNST
-602 QGLDVNQSSTS
+602 QGLDINQSSTS

>member
-1 MDGLVWHMMQAMKSL
+1 MQLMNPWKTVL
-16 RFIVPTLVV
+16 PTL
-25 CSLPVAANAQRSVL
+25 LLFGHPAASNAQRSVL
-39 DLTADRSIA
+39 DLTADRNIA

-86 DEIVTRGGIARVS
+86 DEIATRGGIARVS
-99 LVAPNTVGQVKVTAS
+99 LIAPNTVGQVKVTAS
-114 VVGGNN
+114 VIGGSN

-126 VVDFVDDATFRLQVE
+126 TVDFVDDATYKLQVT
-141 STWLTVRSDE
+141 STWLTVKSDG
-151 ELVYAVNAGSSGRRV
+151 ELVYAVNAGSTGRRL

-180 GAITVRGNALQVDVI
+180 GAITIRGNALQVDVV
-195 SGNVVAS
+195 SGNVVATGS
-202 GNVRVSV
+202 VRVSS
-209 GKADTS
+209 GSADTP
-215 AKRVSWSPVRRL
+215 AKRVSWSPIRRL
-227 LIAELETGGV
+227 LLAELDSGAIV
-237 VTLDPMTLLAKPL
+237 SLDPLSLLAKPVS
-250 NQGIA
+250 QAVGTDVFAIV
-255 QDTFKIIDQSTADV
+255 DQSTADV

-331 VPYTYQASRAGTGVV
+331 VPYTYQASRSGTGVV

-373 RSRLGNGTFQ
+373 RSRLGSGTFQ
-383 ILNVQDGRRG
+383 VLNVQDGRRG
-393 SRLQHSSRFGTNAD
+393 SRLQHSSRFGTRAD
-407 ASIFVDVPN
+407 ASVFVDVPN

-430 PFARIGMFQT
+430 PFARVGMFQT

-467 NPLQVGLPGW
+467 NPIQMGLAGW
-477 RATVSAVNTT
+477 RATLSAVNTT
-487 QRTVASASTTRSM
+487 QRTVASSATTRSM
-500 ADSFGTRLI
+500 ADSYGTRLI
-509 RAPQKIAPNWLYSQV
+509 RSPQKIAPNWLYSQV
-524 LSVNY
+524 VSLNY

-537 GGLASQ
+537 GGLATQ
-543 SSSTFRTAL
+543 SSSTFRTSL
-552 TPSSNFQWTYDFL
+552 TPSSNFQWTYDYL

-578 PKHRLSFSYDWSA
+578 PKHRLSFSYDWTS
-591 PNGGSVFVNST
+591 PNGGTVFVNST
-602 QGLDVNQSSTS
+602 QGLDINQSSTS

>member
-1 MDGLVWHMMQAMKSL
+1 MLLVKSWRFLLPPLVLFGLPNCC
-16 RFIVPTLVV
+16 I
-25 CSLPVAANAQRSVL
+25 AQRSVL
-39 DLTADRSIA
+39 DLTADRNIA

-75 RFASSGGRFDQ
+75 RFATSGGRFDQ
-86 DEIVTRGGIARVS
+86 DEVTTRGGIARVS

-114 VVGGNN
+114 VIGGNN

-126 VVDFVDDATFRLQVE
+126 NIDFVDEATFKQQVS
-141 STWLTVRSDE
+141 STWLTVRSDDV
-151 ELVYAVNAGSSGRRV
+151 LVYAVNAGSTGRRL
-166 LGGYSENALVMASN
+166 LGGYSQNGLVSASN
-180 GAITVRGNALQVDVI
+180 GAITIRANALQVDVI
-195 SGNVVAS
+195 NGTVVAT
-202 GNVRVSV
+202 GNIRISA
-209 GKADTS
+209 GRADTY
-215 AKRVSWSPVRRL
+215 ARKVNWNPVRRR
-227 LIAELETGGV
+227 LIAELDSGV
-237 VTLDPMTLLAKPL
+237 IVTIDPISLLAKPIG
-250 NQGIA
+250 QPVVG
-255 QDTFKIIDQSTADV
+255 DTFSITDQSTADV

-274 EVSLELGGDFNLLFK
+274 EVSLEMGGDYNLLFK

-331 VPYTYQASRAGTGVV
+331 VPYTYQASRSGTGVV

-373 RSRLGNGTFQ
+373 RSPLGNGTFQ
-383 ILNVQDGRRG
+383 VLNVQDGRRG
-393 SRLQHSSRFGTNAD
+393 SRLQHSSRFGTRAD
-407 ASIFVDVPN
+407 ASLFVDVPN

-430 PFARIGMFQT
+430 PFARVGMFQT

-467 NPLQVGLPGW
+467 NPFQLGLQGW

-487 QRTVASASTTRSM
+487 QRTVATAATSRSM
-500 ADSFGTRLI
+500 ADSYGTRLI
-509 RAPQKIAPNWLYSQV
+509 RSPQKISRNWLYSQV
-524 LSVNY
+524 VSLNY
-529 VEVVGLTG
+529 VDVVGLTG
-537 GGLASQ
+537 GGFSSQ

-552 TPSSNFQWTYDFL
+552 TQASNFQWTYDYL
-565 QQPQLVTLTTVST
+565 QQPQLVTLTSVST
-578 PKHRLSFSYDWSA
+578 PKHRLSFSYDWTS
-591 PNGGSVFVNST
+591 PSGGSVFINST

-618 PLRKDWELRVNRID
+618 PLRKDWEFRVNRID

-642 TEFGIVKLVDGRA
+642 TEFGVVKLVDGRA